1 MQDNDSEVAKPIV
14 GDLVQIRGDEYGICG
29 TGIVLEYTDA
39 GLCKVFWFDVMFAEW
54 EQPEVIEVWDGTFA
68 TIDPK
73 LLEYLDF

>member
-39 GLCKVFWFDVMFAEW
+39 GLCKVFWFDIMA
-54 EQPEVIEVWDGTFA
+54 PELERSGAIEVWDGTFA

-73 LLEYLDF
+73 VLEYLDI